1 MRWIYHIADTAQV
14 CNLAKWPFRSCSTP
28 SSARS
33 RFHLTISARS
43 RAQQPRRLSGSP
55 ATCWDTQAQGPC
67 ARCWALQHV
76 LQWARKVRRWRGD
89 RRRVFFPGF
98 ICGYFPF
105 LSLLVL
111 HRALQQLL
119 REQVWVTKTKGS
131 EQGMCAGVLAS
142 CTTWG
147 DLVCQTEKSPTPVK
161 WQEYLSSIGGGKIL
175 TASKAVMLLS
185 TQIYTSCQ
193 D

>member
-1 MRWIYHIADTAQV
+1 MAIPELQHAFLRSPAFPDS
-14 CNLAKWPFRSCSTP
+14 PFLHGAEP
-28 SSARS
+28 SSPDAS
-33 RFHLTISARS
+33 RGAP
-43 RAQQPRRLSGSP
+43 PRVGIRRP
-55 ATCWDTQAQGPC
+55 
-67 ARCWALQHV
+67 
-76 LQWARKVRRWRGD
+76 WARALAAEHFSMCWSELMKSKGD
-89 RRRVFFPGF
+89 GEMGGGF
-98 ICGYFPF
+98 CSELICGYFPF

-119 REQVWVTKTKGS
+119 REQVWVTKMKGS

-185 TQIYTSCQ
+185 AQIYTSCQ

>member
-33 RFHLTISARS
+33 RFQLTISARS
-43 RAQQPRRLSGSP
+43 GAQQPRRLSGST

-76 LQWARKVRRWRGD
+76 LLVKSDGD
-89 RRRVFFPGF
+89 GEIAGGFFPGF
-98 ICGYFPF
+98 IRGYFPF

>member
-1 MRWIYHIADTAQV
+1 MAIPELQHAFLRS
-14 CNLAKWPFRSCSTP
+14 LAFPGSPFLCGAEP
-28 SSARS
+28 SSPGASRGARPRVGIRRLRARALAAEHFSMCWSEFIKSEGNGEMGGGLFS
-33 RFHLTISARS
+33 RFIR
-43 RAQQPRRLSGSP
+43 
-55 ATCWDTQAQGPC
+55 
-67 ARCWALQHV
+67 
-76 LQWARKVRRWRGD
+76 
-89 RRRVFFPGF
+89 
-98 ICGYFPF
+98 GYFPF

-131 EQGMCAGVLAS
+131 EQGMCAGILAS

-185 TQIYTSCQ
+185 AQIYTSCQ